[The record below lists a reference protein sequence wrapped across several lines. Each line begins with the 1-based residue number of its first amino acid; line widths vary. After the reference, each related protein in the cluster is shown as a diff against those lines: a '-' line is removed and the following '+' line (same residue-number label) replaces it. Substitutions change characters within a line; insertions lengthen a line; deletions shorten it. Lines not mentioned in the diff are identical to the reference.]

1 MNEDSYL
8 DPDAIRQQSVSA
20 LWQLGEDSTAL
31 KTALEYISRFI
42 ENDEIQSES
51 FQVLKQ
57 QMEAYRCVVKALLEA
72 IQQDAEDHS
81 TLQREVGYEI
91 LSGADI
97 LRQKQLAETEME
109 QERQMIAYCKTQMR
123 AYADHLLTYEHYA
136 WLLAKYEYML
146 TLDEELYRYC
156 QGKEAQY
163 DEIESRT
170 AGLFQR
176 GKEIRTIAV
185 IAMEELGK
193 AFQGGKYT
201 SPPFGMW
208 QTALGCGEER
218 KTLSEAGGLYKQ
230 QVVEGFETV
239 HPEIAERFNR
249 LLQSKG
255 CEELTMGDILNIKYL
270 AYTAE
275 EPYRSLYL
283 EKLDAYWISDLYGED
298 EEKNMDTFYG
308 VGRHITLNYPES
320 FLQDK
325 RGAYTSFFHE
335 TGHGTDYYM
344 VSFFSHRYQYEDPET
359 GEKHSLYELIEADVY
374 ENVREH
380 IRACDASLTEEEV
393 EQVLQSIQYG
403 GSEEDLQDVK
413 LEKIRDDVLRMYD
426 TELAGPTM
434 SAVCDVYGGITNQNI
449 SSAQGY
455 GHGPEEGK
463 PFLYWYDVV
472 GQPTN
477 KQSSELWTEYFS
489 YQMTGNEEALEQIRA
504 YYPRASEAMDA
515 MTEEMARRTV
525 R

>member
-1 MNEDSYL
+1 MNEESYL
-8 DPDAIRQQSVSA
+8 DPEAIRQQSVSA
-20 LWQLGEDSTAL
+20 LRQLGEDNAAL
-31 KTALEYISRFI
+31 QTALEYIERFI

-51 FQVLKQ
+51 FDALKK
-57 QMEAYRCVVKALLEA
+57 QMEAYRCVIKALMEGN
-72 IQQDAEDHS
+72 QQDAQDHAI
-81 TLQREVGYEI
+81 LQQEVGYEI

-97 LRQKQLAETEME
+97 LRRKHLAETEME
-109 QERQMIAYCKTQMR
+109 QDRQMIEHCETQMGIH
-123 AYADHLLTYEHYA
+123 ADSPLVYGHYA

-146 TLDEELYRYC
+146 GLDEELYRYC

-170 AGLFQR
+170 AGLFQQGR
-176 GKEIRTIAV
+176 EIRAIAV
-185 IAMEELGK
+185 TAMEELGK
-193 AFQGGKYT
+193 AFQGGAYT
-201 SPPFGMW
+201 PPPFGMW
-208 QTALGCGEER
+208 QTALGCGGER
-218 KTLSEAGGLYKQ
+218 KPLSEAGGLYKR
-230 QVVEGFETV
+230 QVVEGFEAV

-249 LLQSKG
+249 LLQGKG

-283 EKLDAYWISDLYGED
+283 EKLDAYRISDLYGE
-298 EEKNMDTFYG
+298 EENKSDTFYEL
-308 VGRHITLNYPES
+308 GRHITLKYPES

-344 VSFFSHRYQYEDPET
+344 VSFYSHRYQYEDPET
-359 GEKHSLYELIEADVY
+359 GEKHSLYELIEEDVY

-380 IRACDASLTEEEV
+380 IRACDGSLTEDEV
-393 EQVLQSIQYG
+393 EQVLASIQYG
-403 GSEEDLQDVK
+403 GSEEDLTTERTQEARVK
-413 LEKIRDDVLRMYD
+413 VLATYD

-449 SSAQGY
+449 SSRQGY
-455 GHGPEEGK
+455 GHGREEGK
-463 PFLYWYDVV
+463 PFLYWYDAS
-472 GQPTN
+472 GHPTN
-477 KQSSELWTEYFS
+477 RQSSELWTEYFS
-489 YQMTGNEEALEQIRA
+489 FQMTGNEEALEQIRA

-515 MTEEMARRTV
+515 MTEEMASRTV